1 VIGKLTSTL
10 SRLVWRSIP
19 IDTRT
24 KQAIKHRSF
33 SLLGPLLGW
42 STAYRDWARQEE
54 LYGGTASPSKTRGRR
69 RKALKPL
76 KRSHLSGDTE
86 YVPLMDR
93 ESPTDLPVK
102 VIAFYLP
109 QFHEIPENNEW
120 WGEGFT
126 EWTNVRPCLPLF
138 SGHYQPHVPGEL
150 GYYTLDSTATQHRQ
164 IELAKRYGVGGFCF
178 YYYWF
183 GGKRLLEKPVENFLS
198 DESLD
203 FPFCICWANENWSR
217 RWDGRDKDILIAQN
231 HSEEDDLS
239 FIMDVSRFLRD
250 PRYIRVDGKP
260 VLLIYRPS
268 LLPSASTSAQRWR
281 DWCRQNGI
289 GEIFLACTESFDKGH
304 PGKFGFDAAVEF
316 PPNNSDNPDI
326 TDAVDA
332 FDDYRSP
339 AVYDWTVFPS
349 RSSKYDAPGHTVFRT
364 VNPGWDNTARKGSNG
379 RVFLN
384 STPEGY
390 QTWLANAITDTCR
403 RFEKPDHRL
412 VFVNAWNEWA
422 EGAHL
427 EPDRRYGYAYLQA
440 TRNALTGETYV
451 PGGRRRIILVSHD
464 AYPHGAQF
472 LALNLAR
479 ALSQSMRFEVELVC
493 LGGGP
498 LKVEFSQWAHLH
510 DLEGQDARGPEAR
523 ALAVR
528 LAAEGARIAIVNTTV
543 SGHFLETLALAGIR
557 CTALI
562 HELKGV
568 LEQYQLNSQARSIAQ
583 HAARIICPA
592 QAVAQSFADFAGA
605 GQHKITLRPQ
615 GLYKRIDTRI
625 SREDHRRQLRELLG
639 MPPQA
644 RIVLGVGYADLRKGV
659 DLFVRS
665 ALETIAQD
673 RDLYWVWIGHWEASM
688 QRKIEAMLASAGE
701 SAGEIGKQ
709 ILFPDIQKDTNP
721 FYMGADVYALTSRED
736 PFPSVIL
743 EAFDASL
750 PVVGFNGAG
759 GFTELAADGALQLVP
774 FEDHKAMAASVV
786 ALLASDA
793 TRASIGA
800 AAKALVDERYAFR
813 PYVCDLLTT
822 LGVDDPKVSVVV
834 PNFNYA
840 HYLPERLNSILGQ
853 SMPIHEVIF
862 LDDCSSDESLAV
874 ADAILRDSGVD
885 YTIVRNEVNSGS
897 VFRQWHKGVEMARG
911 QYVWIAE
918 ADDDSD
924 PDFLQETLRGFITPS
939 VVMSYCESQQIDAK
953 GVKLADHY
961 QDYVSDID
969 ARHWMTH
976 FANDGVDEIVNYL
989 SVKNS
994 IPNVS
999 AVLFEREA
1007 LKQVMARSLQ
1017 DICQYRVAGDWRVYV
1032 ELLAAGSVAFSPRA
1046 FNRHRRHEQ
1055 GVTLASRN
1063 QSLLDEIRTMQDL
1076 VASRYPV
1083 LESTRQIASQY
1094 LVELTTRFGLE

>member
-1 VIGKLTSTL
+1 MGKLTSTI
-10 SRLVWRSIP
+10 SRLIWRSIP

-24 KQAIKHRSF
+24 KQAIKHRTF

-54 LYGGTASPSKTRGRR
+54 MYTGAATQSKARGRL
-69 RKALKPL
+69 RKAPNKMA
-76 KRSHLSGDTE
+76 RSHLSGDTE
-86 YVPLMDR
+86 YVALMEG

-120 WGEGFT
+120 WGTGFT

-150 GYYTLDSTATQHRQ
+150 GYYSLDTTATQHRQ

-203 FPFCICWANENWSR
+203 FQFCICWANENWSR
-217 RWDGRDKDILIAQN
+217 RWDGRDKDILISQN
-231 HSEEDDLS
+231 YSDADDLS
-239 FIMDVSRFLRD
+239 FIEDVSRFLRD
-250 PRYIRVDGKP
+250 PRYIRVDDKP
-260 VLLIYRPS
+260 LLLIYRPS
-268 LLPSASTSAQRWR
+268 LLPSASASAQRWR
-281 DWCRQNGI
+281 DWCRENGI
-289 GEIFLACTESFDKGH
+289 GEIFLACTESFDKGN

-339 AVYDWTVFPS
+339 AVYDWTVFPK
-349 RSSKYDAPGHTVFRT
+349 RSSTYASPDHTVFRT

-384 STPEGY
+384 STPVGY
-390 QTWLANAITDTCR
+390 QTWLRNAIADTCR
-403 RFEKPDHRL
+403 RFAKPDHRL

-451 PGGRRRIILVSHD
+451 PDGRRRIILVSHD

-479 ALSQSMRFEVELVC
+479 TLRQSMRFEVDLVC
-493 LGGGP
+493 LEGGP
-498 LKVEFSQWAHLH
+498 LKSEFGLWAQLH
-510 DLEGQDARGPEAR
+510 DLEGKDARGPEAR

-528 LAAEGARIAIVNTTV
+528 LAAEGARIAIVNTTM

-562 HELKGV
+562 HEPKGV
-568 LEQYQLNSQARSIAQ
+568 LEQYQLSSQARSITQ
-583 HAARIICPA
+583 HAGQIICPA
-592 QAVAQSFADFAGA
+592 QAVADSFMSLSGG
-605 GQHKITLRPQ
+605 GQHRITLRPQ
-615 GLYKRIDTRI
+615 GLFTRIDTRI
-625 SREDHRRQLRELLG
+625 SREGHRKRLREMLLV
-639 MPPQA
+639 PQHA
-644 RIVLGVGYADLRKGV
+644 RIVLGLGYAESRKDV
-659 DLFVRS
+659 DLFVQS

-673 RDLYWVWIGHWEASM
+673 ADLYWVWIGHWEAAM
-688 QRKIEAMLASAGE
+688 HHKIETLLKAAGE
-701 SAGEIGKQ
+701 LGER
-709 ILFPDIQKDTNP
+709 ILFPGIQKDTDP
-721 FYMGADVYALTSRED
+721 FYWGADVYALTSGEN
-736 PFPSVIL
+736 PFPSAIL
-743 EAFDASL
+743 DSGL
-750 PVVGFNGAG
+750 PVVGFEGTG
-759 GFTELAADGALQLVP
+759 GFTELAKEGALQLVP
-774 FEDHKAMAASVV
+774 LEDHKAMAAAVL
-786 ALLASDA
+786 ALLAHHASL
-793 TRASIGA
+793 ASIDA
-800 AAKALVDERYAFR
+800 AAQALAGDQYTFHA
-813 PYVCDLLTT
+813 YVRDLLTT
-822 LGVDDPKVSVVV
+822 LGVDDPTVSVIV

-840 HYLPERLNSILGQ
+840 HYLPERLNSILRQ

-862 LDDCSSDESLAV
+862 LDDCSSDDSLAI
-874 ADAILRDSGVD
+874 ADSILRDSGVD

-897 VFRQWHKGVEMARG
+897 VFRQWNKGVEMARG

-918 ADDDSD
+918 ADGDSD
-924 PDFLQETLRGFITPS
+924 PDFLQETLRGFITPNM
-939 VVMSYCESQQIDAK
+939 VMSYCESQQIDAK
-953 GVKLADHY
+953 GNKLADPY
-961 QDYVSDID
+961 QNYVGEVD
-969 ARHWMTH
+969 ARHWITH
-976 FANDGVDEIVNYL
+976 FANDGIDEIVNYL
-989 SVKNS
+989 SASNS

-999 AVLFEREA
+999 AVLFERKA
-1007 LKQVMARSLQ
+1007 LQKVMATSLQ
-1017 DICQYRVAGDWRVYV
+1017 EICQYRVAGDWRIYV
-1032 ELLAAGSVAFSPRA
+1032 ELLAAGSIAFSPRA
-1046 FNRHRRHEQ
+1046 FNRHRRDETR
-1055 GVTLASRN
+1055 VTLGSRN
-1063 QSLLDEIRTMQDL
+1063 QFLLDEVKAMQDL
-1076 VASRYPV
+1076 IANRYQMP
-1083 LESTRQIASQY
+1083 ESKRHLASQY
-1094 LVELTTRFGLE
+1094 SDFLEKQIGLK